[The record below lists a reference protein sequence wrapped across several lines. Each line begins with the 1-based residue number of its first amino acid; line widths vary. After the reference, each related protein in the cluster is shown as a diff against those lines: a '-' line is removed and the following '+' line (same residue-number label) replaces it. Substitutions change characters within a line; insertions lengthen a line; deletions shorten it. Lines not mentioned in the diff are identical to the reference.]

1 MMHGQKNI
9 KFGFSMILGGFLQ
22 QLSIC
27 LAPEAE
33 LCTMKSLEEGI
44 KRRAGVK

>member
-1 MMHGQKNI
+1 
-9 KFGFSMILGGFLQ
+9 MILEGFLQ
-22 QLSIC
+22 QLNIC

-33 LCTMKSLEEGI
+33 LCCMKSLEEGV